1 MYDQLLR
8 QKTNVQKGFSV
19 LRSVCGLCRQHLAK
33 QIDSIVFQCSHTYH
47 IACLEKAGCLF
58 VVSSNPDEPGE
69 EQWQCYSCVTKN
81 LVRVCALDTD
91 SERQSKTSLEGVT
104 RHDVTQRDVVD
115 EITNQRVAKAK
126 DYMSLY
132 KTPRSYLRVIDSMN
146 NPGAKSS
153 DFVVTPHTSVFELP
167 DFNLKLSPD
176 PPSSHY

>member
-8 QKTNVQKGFSV
+8 QKTNIQKGFSV
-19 LRSVCGLCRQHLAK
+19 LHSVCGLCRQHLAK

-58 VVSSNPDEPGE
+58 VVSSNPDMPGE

-81 LVRVCALDTD
+81 LVRVLPSDAD
-91 SERQSKTSLEGVT
+91 SASTEHQIKTSSDGVT
-104 RHDVTQRDVVD
+104 RRDIVY

-126 DYMSLY
+126 DYMALY
-132 KTPRSYLRVIDSMN
+132 KSPQSYLSVVASMN
-146 NPGAKSS
+146 NPGAKDS
-153 DFVVTPHTSVFELP
+153 DFIVTRHTSVFELP

-176 PPSSHY
+176 PPSSHF